1 MSNSSSF
8 GKFMAGALVG
18 GAIGAVIG
26 MLLAPRSG
34 SETRELIR
42 EEFET
47 RYRESGDTLREKSD
61 LLKEKAAAFRDKLS
75 DLSADL
81 EETGRKTVSRFT
93 EAAGRKSTNEPNT

>member
-1 MSNSSSF
+1 MSSSSSF
-8 GKFMAGALVG
+8 GKFVAGALVG
-18 GAIGAVIG
+18 GAVGAVIG

-47 RYRESGDTLREKSD
+47 RYRESGDVLREKSD
-61 LLKEKAAAFRDKLS
+61 VLKEKASAFREKIS
-75 DLSADL
+75 DLSAEL

-93 EAAGRKSTNEPNT
+93 EAGKKPSNEPSV